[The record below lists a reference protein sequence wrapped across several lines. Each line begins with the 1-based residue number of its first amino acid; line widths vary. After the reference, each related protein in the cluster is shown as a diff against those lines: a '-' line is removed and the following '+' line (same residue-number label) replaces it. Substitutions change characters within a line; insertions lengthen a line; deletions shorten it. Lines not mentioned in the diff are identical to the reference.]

1 MNLETKVGGS
11 EIFYF
16 CFYFEKF
23 TFYICS
29 ILLGALKGNFMTLPL
44 QVMFLQTCATIFNP
58 QAVAVIVVVVV
69 AVDQAK
75 TRLPV
80 VTF

>member
-1 MNLETKVGGS
+1 
-11 EIFYF
+11 
-16 CFYFEKF
+16 
-23 TFYICS
+23 
-29 ILLGALKGNFMTLPL
+29 
-44 QVMFLQTCATIFNP
+44 MFLQTCATIFNP
-58 QAVAVIVVVVV
+58 QVVAVIVVVVVVDVVVAVVV